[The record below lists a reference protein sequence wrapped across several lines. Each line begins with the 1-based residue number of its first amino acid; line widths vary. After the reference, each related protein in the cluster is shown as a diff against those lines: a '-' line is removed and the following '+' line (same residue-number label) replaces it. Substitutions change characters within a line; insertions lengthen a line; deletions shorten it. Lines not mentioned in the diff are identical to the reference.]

1 MKGGII
7 ALIVVVVALILAS
20 SSVYTVG
27 QAEQALVLRFGNP
40 IHIVREPGLQF
51 KAPFV
56 DTVIIIDKRI
66 LALDLPA
73 QEVIASDQK
82 RLVVDAFA
90 RYQVDNPLR
99 FYQAVGSVEGANN
112 RLATFLNSSLR
123 RVLGDASFLDVVRN
137 ERQRLMERI
146 RDLVNAQ
153 AASLGIKIV
162 DVRIRRA
169 DLPEANSEAIYRR
182 MQTER
187 QRAAAQLRAEGN
199 EAAQRIR
206 ADADRQSTIIVADA
220 TRDAE
225 NLRGQGDATRNG
237 IYAKAYNRDPEF
249 FDFYRSLQAY
259 TTAFKG
265 SNTRLVLSPRSPF
278 FRYFNAPDGGAPGGN
293 DAAQPMVPP
302 EIPHALPPVG
312 KPGAIGGAVPMTP
325 GGGAAK

>member
-7 ALIVVVVALILAS
+7 ALIVVVVALILAVS
-20 SSVYTVG
+20 STYTVG
-27 QAEQALVLRFGNP
+27 QAEQVLVLRFGNP
-40 IHIVREPGLQF
+40 IRIVREPGLKF

-56 DTVIIIDKRI
+56 DTVIAIDKRI

-90 RYQVDNPLR
+90 RYRVTDPLR
-99 FYQAVGSVEGANN
+99 FYQSVGSVEGANN

-123 RVLGDASFLDVVRN
+123 RVLGDSSFLDVVRN
-137 ERQRLMERI
+137 KRQQLMERI
-146 RDLVNAQ
+146 RDLVNTQ
-153 AASLGIKIV
+153 ANSLGIQVV

-169 DLPEANSEAIYRR
+169 DLPETNSEAIYRR

-187 QRAAAQLRAEGN
+187 QRAAAQLRAEGG

-206 ADADRQSTIIVADA
+206 ADADRQATVIVADA

-225 NLRGQGDATRNG
+225 KLRGQGDAKRNG
-237 IYAKAYNRDPEF
+237 IYAAAYNRDPEF

-259 TTAFKG
+259 ETAFKG
-265 SNTRLVLSPRSPF
+265 SNTRLVLSPNSPF
-278 FRYFNAPDGGAPGGN
+278 FRYFNGPMGTGTVGEAQAAPQAPG
-293 DAAQPMVPP
+293 
-302 EIPHALPPVG
+302 LPS
-312 KPGAIGGAVPMTP
+312 K
-325 GGGAAK
+325 GAAAPAAAGSGVAK